1 MISSLRSELI
11 IRDGYCVVST
21 IAVAGT
27 AVLTACSPPRSSV
40 LTAALTALTALTA
53 ARVGELGAGTV
64 LVVAL
69 LGRALPP

>member
-1 MISSLRSELI
+1 M
-11 IRDGYCVVST
+11 
-21 IAVAGT
+21 
-27 AVLTACSPPRSSV
+27 LTAALVRPHRRARPSSPPRSSV
-40 LTAALTALTALTA
+40 LTAALTALTA

>member
-40 LTAALTALTALTA
+40 LTAA
-53 ARVGELGAGTV
+53 RVGELGAGTV

>member
-1 MISSLRSELI
+1 VILLRPISDERRHAAPPITQSAPEPPS
-11 IRDGYCVVST
+11 
-21 IAVAGT
+21 
-27 AVLTACSPPRSSV
+27 SPPRSSV
-40 LTAALTALTALTA
+40 LTAALTALTA